1 MYRSSAIVKQWTDK
15 EGTYLK
21 IEEDC
26 RMAMVWIALLGGG
39 DYAPEGL
46 TGFGKLTTKCNL
58 FQLINRSDHHLRPRQ
73 CRNGRFPTSL
83 QSWSADQRSRCRQ
96 STRPHDRRVKNQRLG
111 SSRSTISRQS
121 SRTASQRPLDPLPCV
136 RSRRISPPSHFVGR
150 PIARMAR
157 IREWRGGVP
166 EEGKGQE

>member
-21 IEEDC
+21 TEEDC

-58 FQLINRSDHHLRPRQ
+58 SKLINRSDHHLRPRQ
-73 CRNGRFPTSL
+73 CRNGRFSTSL
-83 QSWSADQRSRCRQ
+83 QSWSTDQRSRCRQ
-96 STRPHDRRVKNQRLG
+96 STRPHDRRITNQRLR
-111 SSRSTISRQS
+111 SFRSTISRQS
-121 SRTASQRPLDPLPCV
+121 SRTASQSPLNPLPCV
-136 RSRRISPPSHFVGR
+136 RSRRIPPPSYFVG
-150 PIARMAR
+150 
-157 IREWRGGVP
+157 
-166 EEGKGQE
+166 